1 MQVFFANIFTDQN
14 TILLSAEES
23 KHCIRVLRHK
33 TGDTIH
39 IIDGKGNLY
48 EAEIKEA
55 NPQKCSAKIISKKS
69 LASSKNYHLHIAI
82 SPTKNADR
90 IEWMLEKCTELG
102 VDEFSFIICKRTE
115 KAGVKMDRLTKITE
129 SAVKQSI
136 QTVLPIINEVQPFK
150 EFITK
155 HSSTSSLTKSTSSKY
170 IAHCVEGEK
179 TELKNIL
186 QNTSSLILIGPEG
199 DFTEDEIKLALQNNF
214 QPLSLGNNRL
224 RTETAGLLVAAAYKI
239 R

>member
-1 MQVFFANIFTDQN
+1 MQVFFANIFTDTN

-33 TGDTIH
+33 IGDTISV
-39 IIDGKGNLY
+39 IDGKGNLY
-48 EAEIKEA
+48 EAEITEA
-55 NPQKCSAKIISKKS
+55 NPQKCCAKIISKKNVS
-69 LASSKNYHLHIAI
+69 SSKNYYLHIAI

-115 KAGVKMDRLTKITE
+115 KASIKMDRLKKITE

-136 QTVLPIINEVQPFK
+136 QTVLPIINGVQPFN
-150 EFITK
+150 EFIIK
-155 HSSTSSLTKSTSSKY
+155 HKNTPSKH
-170 IAHCVEGEK
+170 IAHCLAGEK

-186 QNTSSLILIGPEG
+186 QNDSSIILIGPEG
-199 DFTEDEIKLALQNNF
+199 DFTEEEIKLALQNQF
-214 QPLSLGNNRL
+214 QPISLGNSRL
-224 RTETAGLLVAAAYKI
+224 RTETAGLLVAAAFYI